1 MHALSAVIHSNQ
13 LQPHEELLALLDKYH
28 RSGFQK
34 PFARHSRIAFEKAE
48 ALVHEC
54 KRPLI
59 LDSGCGVG
67 ASTVQLAREFP
78 GHFVLG
84 IDKSATRLARHHAY
98 REAAV
103 SNYTLVRADLIDF
116 WRLAAQREWQVE
128 RHYLLYPNPWPKK
141 RALKRR
147 FHGHPVFWDLIKLGK
162 YFELR
167 SNWQIYAR
175 EFEAA
180 FFHCTGKHGVLDKFT
195 PVWPITPF
203 ERKYQRS
210 GHALYRLRISS
221 LSTHDLT
228 LLNTR
233 SIL

>member
-1 MHALSAVIHSNQ
+1 MHALSAVIRSNQ
-13 LQPHEELLALLDKYH
+13 LQPHAELFALLERY
-28 RSGFQK
+28 RCSSFQK
-34 PFARHSRIAFEKAE
+34 PIARHSRVAFEKAE
-48 ALVHEC
+48 QLVHEC

-84 IDKSATRLARHHAY
+84 IDKSAARLARHHAY

-103 SNYTLVRADLIDF
+103 SNYALVRADLIDF
-116 WRLAAQREWQVE
+116 WRLAAQYEWQVE

-141 RALKRR
+141 NALKKR

-167 SNWQIYAR
+167 SNWKIYAL
-175 EFEAA
+175 EFESA
-180 FFHCTGKHGVLDKFT
+180 FFHCSGTHGVLEKLT
-195 PVWPITPF
+195 PMLPVTPF

-210 GHALYRLRISS
+210 GHELFRVRILNSS
-221 LSTHDLT
+221 IT
-228 LLNTR
+228 
-233 SIL
+233 I